1 MFILFTKNIFF
12 QFNGLFNNHW
22 VENVQIFIYINKFQT
37 QRKLKIKYI
46 PQTFINN
53 FIRNNLHLS

>member
-37 QRKLKIKYI
+37 QRKFKKIKNKIY
-46 PQTFINN
+46 TTN
-53 FIRNNLHLS
+53 FY